1 MKLKEHSGQPLE
13 RTTILLSLLNFFLV
27 SEAGANKK
35 GIEEE
40 LKGKKV
46 QVLRSTR
53 EFYNLHKN

>member
-1 MKLKEHSGQPLE
+1 MKLKEKKATGQPLE

-40 LKGKKV
+40 LKGKSAGAPLNERIL
-46 QVLRSTR
+46 Q
-53 EFYNLHKN
+53 FA